1 MAFLFAC
8 PEALPARFWHGA
20 FLSPLTVAARKRE
33 PDRRAGARLGAQ
45 LRGVRGA
52 RAVASGCG
60 APDRFGDQP
69 SSPCLLDA
77 ALEPSRRWRAAPVAA
92 RRASASAIFVFAI
105 HAPTARQNTGPV
117 LFGPARCVD
126 VGPSPFRCDG
136 PQLSARHRR
145 PTSQTRKK
153 CRGLKLTA
161 PMPRAPV
168 PPIICIGI
176 RLNHTGL
183 CRFSLSFPL
192 SAPSRSP
199 RVLRRTDSQDGSLS
213 RHSRAAR

>member
-45 LRGVRGA
+45 LRGVRGS
-52 RAVASGCG
+52 RAVASGCR
-60 APDRFGDQP
+60 APDRFGDRP

-77 ALEPSRRWRAAPVAA
+77 ALEPSRRWRAVPVAA
-92 RRASASAIFVFAI
+92 RRASASAVFFFAI
-105 HAPTARQNTGPV
+105 HAPHSSAEHGTRSV
-117 LFGPARCVD
+117 R
-126 VGPSPFRCDG
+126 PSPLR
-136 PQLSARHRR
+136 RRR
-145 PTSQTRKK
+145 PPPDVTGHSSLPGTGAHVADAKK

-168 PPIICIGI
+168 PPTICVGI

-183 CRFSLSFPL
+183 CGFSLSFPL
-192 SAPSRSP
+192 LAPSRSP
-199 RVLRRTDSQDGSLS
+199 RVLRRPDSQDGSLS